1 MNIFS
6 RVSLFALG
14 PLVGTACRAIGL
26 EEAAAGTAA
35 VTRFL
40 AARLSDQSL
49 HVTEALGRASDQAW
63 RTLELALAGESLA
76 TLADRADD
84 RAFREQVRLFLL
96 NAQFDGRADRD
107 PEFVP
112 RCLTELR
119 AARDSGALGGTA
131 DPTVLAT
138 RLGDLTRFGDPA
150 ALVASQW
157 ALADE
162 LAADL
167 TGRGLAAL
175 AAFVTLRPRGD
186 ASAVPLLAVAVRFHF
201 RRAVEDDPR
210 LFQGLAFAQLERL
223 GKAQEDGAAAL
234 AELMSRYVE
243 RLETRLG
250 ELKDTALTTRAEVRE
265 LRAVL
270 EVGTPPASGRPTPPP
285 PLPTGRGENSG
296 KAPWGHSDGT
306 TVRRSF
312 SPLPGQEGVRG
323 GTRGGLT
330 LPNGRGVGG
339 VGPRDAEKP
348 AWEVGSSVLTAHT
361 GVVAC
366 LAVSPDGRRAVS
378 GGADHGLWVWDL
390 VARREVRCLAG
401 HRDRVCCV
409 AFSPDGRRV
418 LSSGLDQTVRL
429 WDLDAGLEL
438 KCFDRQTN
446 RSAAFSPDGKTALC
460 GALYDGKLRL
470 FDTTTGKELKRLAG
484 HADWVVCVAF
494 ASDGKVA
501 LSGGLDKTVKLWE
514 LASGRLLRTFAL
526 KSVVLSSVA
535 FSPDGWRV
543 LSAGSDGIVR
553 GWDTFTGQ
561 ELFRLVGHTDAVSC
575 VAVSPDGDRAASA
588 GHDGT
593 VRLWDV
599 RLKKEL
605 RRFEGHTGN
614 VLCVAFTP
622 DGAGLLS
629 GGEDGTVRIWGA
641 GS

>member
-1 MNIFS
+1 L
-6 RVSLFALG
+6 R
-14 PLVGTACRAIGL
+14 RA
-26 EEAAAGTAA
+26 
-35 VTRFL
+35 
-40 AARLSDQSL
+40 
-49 HVTEALGRASDQAW
+49 RA
-63 RTLELALAGESLA
+63 T
-76 TLADRADD
+76 
-84 RAFREQVRLFLL
+84 
-96 NAQFDGRADRD
+96 
-107 PEFVP
+107 
-112 RCLTELR
+112 
-119 AARDSGALGGTA
+119 GALGGDA
-131 DPTVLAT
+131 DPAALAA

-150 ALVASQW
+150 ALVAAQW

-162 LAADL
+162 LAAEFAA
-167 TGRGLAAL
+167 RGLAAL

-186 ASAVPLLAVAVRFHF
+186 PSAVPLLAVAVRFHF

-210 LFQGLAFAQLERL
+210 LFQGLAFAQLERI

-270 EVGTPPASGRPTPPP
+270 AAGPAPAAPVVESTARPVAAGGGRPAVT
-285 PLPTGRGENSG
+285 S
-296 KAPWGHSDGT
+296 
-306 TVRRSF
+306 
-312 SPLPGQEGVRG
+312 
-323 GTRGGLT
+323 
-330 LPNGRGVGG
+330 
-339 VGPRDAEKP
+339 
-348 AWEVGSSVLTAHT
+348 AHT
-361 GVVAC
+361 GAVAC
-366 LAVSPDGRRAVS
+366 VAVSPDGTRAVS
-378 GGADHGLWVWDL
+378 GGADRGLWVWDL
-390 VARREVRCLAG
+390 AARRELRCLAG

-409 AFSPDGRRV
+409 GFSPDGRRV
-418 LSSGLDQTVRL
+418 LSSALDQTVRL

-470 FDTTTGKELKRLAG
+470 FETATGKELKRLPG

-494 ASDGKVA
+494 AADGKVA
-501 LSGGLDKTVKLWE
+501 LSGGLDKTIKLWE

-526 KSVVLSSVA
+526 KGAVLSSVA

-553 GWDTFTGQ
+553 GWDAFTGQ

-575 VAVSPDGDRAASA
+575 VAVAPEGDRAATA

-599 RLKKEL
+599 RLKKQL
-605 RRFEGHTGN
+605 RCFDGHAGN

-622 DGAGLLS
+622 DGTTVVS
-629 GGEDGTVRIWGA
+629 GGEDGTVRLWGT

>member
-6 RVSLFALG
+6 RVSVFALG
-14 PLVGTACRAIGL
+14 PLVGSACRAAGL
-26 EEAAAGTAA
+26 SVVADGTAA
-35 VTRFL
+35 VSRFL
-40 AARLSDQSL
+40 AERLTDQSL
-49 HVTEALGRASDQAW
+49 RVTDALTRASDQAW
-63 RTLELALAGESLA
+63 RTLELALAGESVLS
-76 TLADRADD
+76 TADRADD

-96 NAQFDGRADRD
+96 TAQFDGRVATDRD
-107 PEFVP
+107 FVA

-119 AARDSGALGGTA
+119 DARDGGVLGGAA
-131 DPTVLAT
+131 DPTALAA

-150 ALVASQW
+150 ALVTAQW

-162 LAADL
+162 LATDFLA
-167 TGRGLAAL
+167 RGFTAL
-175 AAFVTLRPRGD
+175 AAFVALRPAAD
-186 ASAVPLLAVAVRFHF
+186 PAAVPLLAIAVRFHF

-210 LFQGLAFAQLERL
+210 LFQGLTFAQLERI

-265 LRAVL
+265 LRQ
-270 EVGTPPASGRPTPPP
+270 TITRNSSASGGRKPPEETNTNTDHSIP
-285 PLPTGRGENSG
+285 NTEPGFGVANS
-296 KAPWGHSDGT
+296 
-306 TVRRSF
+306 
-312 SPLPGQEGVRG
+312 E
-323 GTRGGLT
+323 RGGLT
-330 LPNGRGVGG
+330 P
-339 VGPRDAEKP
+339 P
-348 AWEVGSSVLTAHT
+348 ARQERRTALLAHT
-361 GVVAC
+361 GAVAC
-366 LAVSPDGRRAVS
+366 VAVSPDGTRAVS

-390 VARREVRCLAG
+390 VARRELRCLAG

-409 AFSPDGRRV
+409 AFSPDGRRI
-418 LSSGLDQTVRL
+418 LSSALDQSVRL
-429 WDLDAGLEL
+429 WDLDAGMEL

-446 RSAAFSPDGKTALC
+446 RSVAFSPDGKTALC

-470 FDTTTGKELKRLAG
+470 FDAATGKEVKRLQG

-494 ASDGKVA
+494 AGDGKVA
-501 LSGGLDKTVKLWE
+501 LSGGLDKTIKLWE
-514 LASGRLLRTFAL
+514 LASGRLLRTFNL

-543 LSAGSDGIVR
+543 LSAASDGIVR

-575 VAVSPDGDRAASA
+575 VTVSPDGDRAASA

-593 VRLWDV
+593 VRVWDI

-614 VLCVAFTP
+614 VLCVRFTP
-622 DGAGLLS
+622 DGNAVLS
-629 GGEDGTVRIWGA
+629 GGEDGAVRVWELDQ
-641 GS
+641 